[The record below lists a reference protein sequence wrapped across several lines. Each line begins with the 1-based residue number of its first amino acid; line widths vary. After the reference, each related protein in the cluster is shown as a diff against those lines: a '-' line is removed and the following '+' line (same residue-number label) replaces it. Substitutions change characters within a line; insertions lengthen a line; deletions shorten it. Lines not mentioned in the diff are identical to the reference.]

1 MCRQFY
7 EDAQRIFSRVQ
18 HHFHEKTKKGYIPLR
33 ACVSKRSKELCKHD
47 FPMEKRLTKRLRI
60 ICQGNARHFGARI
73 KGKRNQL
80 GMTLGKRT
88 DVWQSG
94 TSMVFAV
101 FCRSNTHTA
110 PNYRMPP
117 LAAVHDD
124 DYCKKSCFSKPEQM
138 KVTCKL
144 AQRAQR
150 EATGYYCG
158 YTFKRQACGKFV
170 MRATAESLN
179 YVELG
184 LKDKSAGRQW
194 YRTCN
199 KLITDWNHRCTMR
212 TAPEEFNLSANLHDQ
227 DPTNAEFFRSYRT
240 QTFPGRRFVTLLE
253 SEMKGALRRERKG
266 RPEFFVAVPWK
277 MQSPI

>member
-33 ACVSKRSKELCKHD
+33 ACVSKRSKGLCKHD

-60 ICQGNARHFGARI
+60 ICQGNARRFGARI

-117 LAAVHDD
+117 LAKVHDD
-124 DYCKKSCFSKPEQM
+124 DSCKKSCFSKPGQM

-150 EATGYYCG
+150 EATGYFCG

-212 TAPEEFNLSANLHDQ
+212 TAPEEFNLSANLHDH
-227 DPTNAEFFRSYRT
+227 DPTNAEFFRSYRS

-253 SEMKGALRRERKG
+253 SEMKGDLKRERKG

-277 MQSPI
+277 MHSPI